1 VYAGDTTFGSSTSTV
16 WIQNVNAP
24 PAILSAATDT
34 FTVLVVDSF
43 TVLASGNPAP
53 TFSTAGPLPAGITLS
68 PAGVLVGTPATGTAG
83 TYPFVITASNG
94 IAPDATQN
102 FTLTVA
108 KRNQTIN
115 FNAQATAQ
123 FGTTFNATPTATS
136 GLPVTINSSGGCTNV
151 GFAVTMTSATVN
163 CVLTASQAGNI
174 DYNPAVNVQDTVTA
188 QRAGTMVSVVPDPSQ
203 SSYSY
208 PMTFTVTVT
217 SAGGIPTGTVTLS
230 GGSPNQNITVPL
242 DALGQAQITT
252 GLPYLN
258 VVFLLGPVP
267 HGTIFTGTNP
277 LRFTYNGDANF
288 NTDFEETSHTVYPA
302 PTQVNVTSNINPSA
316 QGQSVIFMITVSTT
330 PPGTGIPPGTVVLY
344 DGLNPISGTLTLN
357 AGGVATFTTSALAF
371 GAHNIS
377 AQYTSTSNN
386 YATSNNTASPY
397 VHTVARVTTTTLA
410 SNNNPSIYGENVT
423 FTSTTT
429 SAFGTP
435 AGTAEFYDGAV
446 LLGTGTL
453 NAGGVATFTTNSLIV
468 GTHPTIT
475 ARYVPSVVSI
485 FATSTSAV
493 LNQVVDAATITVR
506 AVNELIVYGDADPSP
521 FTFTYSGFVLGQ
533 TSAVINIPPTCDVLV
548 AHVDVGTYPITCSGA
563 SDDNYIFNYA
573 PPPGPAVG
581 TLTVT
586 QKPLTITADNRGKAF
601 TDTVVFAGTEFTASG
616 LILGDTVTSVTLF
629 SIGAPAGSP
638 VAGSPYPITPS
649 AAVGTGLGNYAITYV
664 DGLLTIATNILTI
677 TANDQ
682 TKTYGDVFTFAGT
695 EFSVVGL
702 QFGDSVTS
710 VTLTSL
716 GAPSPAVVG
725 TYSILPSAAAG
736 SGLTNYTIVYVSSQ
750 MNVTPRTLT
759 FDPNNQTKVYG
770 SVFAGYSGT
779 LTGLRAGDTITPI
792 YDSLGE
798 VATAPVGV
806 YPITVTLD
814 DQGNKL
820 GNYNVTIDPVPTAT
834 LTVTPKA
841 LTVTANNQTKPYGTL
856 FTFLGTEFTILGLT
870 NGDTVDTVT
879 LNSAGAPASATVA
892 GSPYTIVPSAA
903 TGTGLGNYTIG
914 YVNGAMTITKP
925 DLIFTGDSFSKVYGD
940 VFNAFTGTI
949 SIIPEKRG
957 GEK

>member
-1 VYAGDTTFGSSTSTV
+1 L
-16 WIQNVNAP
+16 N
-24 PAILSAATDT
+24 
-34 FTVLVVDSF
+34 
-43 TVLASGNPAP
+43 
-53 TFSTAGPLPAGITLS
+53 
-68 PAGVLVGTPATGTAG
+68 GTPATGTSGLQG
-83 TYPFVITASNG
+83 TPFVDYPFVITASNG
-94 IAPDATQN
+94 VGTDATQN
-102 FTLTVA
+102 FILRVQ
-108 KRNQTIN
+108 KRTQIIN
-115 FNAQATAQ
+115 FNAQASAQ
-123 FGTTFNATPTATS
+123 YGTTFNVTPTTTS
-136 GLPVTINSSGGCTNV
+136 GLPITITSSGGCTNA

-316 QGQSVIFMITVSTT
+316 QGQSVIFTITVSTT

-397 VHTVARVTTTTLA
+397 VHTVARVTTTTLT
-410 SNNNPSIYGENVT
+410 SNNNPSVYGENVT

-468 GTHPTIT
+468 DTHPIT
-475 ARYVPSVVSI
+475 ARYVPSVGSI
-485 FATSTSAV
+485 FATSTSAP
-493 LNQVVDAATITVR
+493 LDQVVDAATITVR
-506 AVNELIVYGDADPSP
+506 AVNESIVYGDADPSP

-533 TSAVINIPPTCDVLV
+533 TSAVINTPPTCDVLV

-563 SDDNYIFNYA
+563 VDDNYIFNYA

-586 QKPLTITADNRGKAF
+586 QKPLTITATDQGKVVGVSLNFPNPSTDF
-601 TDTVVFAGTEFTASG
+601 TTTG
-616 LILGDTVTSVTLF
+616 LIFSDTVTGVTLF
-629 SIGAPAGSP
+629 STGAPAVANAGTYDIVPSNALGS
-638 VAGSPYPITPS
+638 
-649 AAVGTGLGNYAITYV
+649 GLGNYAITYV
-664 DGLLTIATNILTI
+664 NGMLTVGTTILTI

-682 TKTYGDVFTFAGT
+682 TKTYGDVFTFGGVQY
-695 EFSVVGL
+695 SVVGL
-702 QFGDSVTS
+702 LPGHSVTS
-710 VTLTSL
+710 VTLFSD
-716 GAPSPAVVG
+716 GAPSAADVG
-725 TYSILPSAAAG
+725 TYDIVPSAAVG
-736 SGLTNYTIVYVSSQ
+736 VGLNNYSIIYVNGTIT
-750 MNVTPRTLT
+750 VTPRVLT
-759 FDPNNQTKVYG
+759 FIPNDQTKIYG
-770 SVFAGYSGT
+770 SVFNLY
-779 LTGLRAGDTITPI
+779 TGAFNPINGIQNGDNITPV
-792 YDSLGE
+792 YSSAGA

-806 YPITVTLD
+806 YPITVTL
-814 DQGNKL
+814 N
-820 GNYNVTIDPVPTAT
+820 DPDGSSA
-834 LTVTPKA
+834 
-841 LTVTANNQTKPYGTL
+841 
-856 FTFLGTEFTILGLT
+856 TIL
-870 NGDTVDTVT
+870 
-879 LNSAGAPASATVA
+879 S
-892 GSPYTIVPSAA
+892 
-903 TGTGLGNYTIG
+903 
-914 YVNGAMTITKP
+914 
-925 DLIFTGDSFSKVYGD
+925 
-940 VFNAFTGTI
+940 
-949 SIIPEKRG
+949 R
-957 GEK
+957 